1 MFKRYKLKNYHFSLI
16 LYLCLLTI
24 IGIVVIGSAKESVQ
38 NKQILGFVLGLIVMV
53 IVSLFDYN
61 FLLKFP
67 WLYYVGGIV
76 LLLLIKTPLGH
87 EVNGARRWIKLG
99 ESFTFQPSEMVKI
112 VMILFFAYYFMK
124 HQDDINTFKT
134 LAKSFAIAGVL
145 LLLIL
150 EQPDL
155 STTIATGLIF
165 IVLLYISG
173 LSYKIIV
180 SVLAV
185 IIPIGSIAL
194 IYLIQKANSTEV
206 IGNYQLKRILA
217 WLYPT
222 DPRFSDNALQQQN
235 SIMAIGSGQLFGK
248 GLYNSE
254 ATSMKNTNF
263 IVEPQTDFIYAVV
276 GEELGFLGC
285 AAVILLLF
293 LIVVECIY
301 IGSKAKDLAGK
312 LICCGMAT
320 LIGFQSFVNLCV
332 ATGLFPNTGIP
343 LPFVSYGLTSLV
355 TLFAGMGL
363 VLNVGLQQNT
373 VKRGIF

>member
-1 MFKRYKLKNYHFSLI
+1 MLKRYKLKNYRFLLI
-16 LYLCLLTI
+16 LYLCALTI
-24 IGIVVIGSAKESVQ
+24 IGILVIGSAKESVQ
-38 NKQILGFVLGLIVMV
+38 NKQIFGFVAGLIVMLA
-53 IVSLFDYN
+53 VSFIDYS

-67 WLYYVGGIV
+67 WLFYAGGIV
-76 LLLLIKTPLGH
+76 VMLLVKTPLGH

-112 VMILFFAYYFMK
+112 VMILFFAYFFMK
-124 HQDDINTFKT
+124 YKENLNTVKT
-134 LAKSFAIAGVL
+134 LLLSFVIAGIL
-145 LLLIL
+145 LFLIL

-155 STTIATGLIF
+155 STTIATTVIF
-165 IVLLYISG
+165 IVLLYVAG

-180 SVLAV
+180 SVLAIV
-185 IIPIGSIAL
+185 VPVASVAL
-194 IYLIQKANSTEV
+194 IYIVQKAKDAEFV
-206 IGNYQLKRILA
+206 AQNYQIKRILA

-222 DPRFSDNALQQQN
+222 KYADNALQQQN
-235 SIMAIGSGQLFGK
+235 AIMAIGSGGLFGK
-248 GLYNSE
+248 GLNNSE
-254 ATSMKNTNF
+254 ATSMKNANF

-276 GEELGFLGC
+276 GEELGFIGC
-285 AAVILLLF
+285 AAVILLLL

-320 LIGFQSFVNLCV
+320 LIGFQSFINLCV

-355 TLFAGMGL
+355 TLYGGMGL
-363 VLNVGLQQNT
+363 VLNVALQRKNY
-373 VKRGIF
+373 

>member
-1 MFKRYKLKNYHFSLI
+1 MLKRYKLKNYRFLLI
-16 LYLCLLTI
+16 LYLCALTG
-24 IGIVVIGSAKESVQ
+24 IGIMVIGSAKQSVQ
-38 NKQILGFVLGLIVMV
+38 GKQILGFVLGLIVMV
-53 IVSLFDYN
+53 FVSLIDYS
-61 FLLKFP
+61 FILKFP

-76 LLLLIKTPLGH
+76 LMLLVKSPLGH

-99 ESFTFQPSEMVKI
+99 SSFTFQPSEMLKI
-112 VMILFFAYYFMK
+112 IMILFFAYFLMK
-124 HQDDINTFKT
+124 YKENLNTVKILGAT
-134 LAKSFAIAGVL
+134 IILAGIL
-145 LLLIL
+145 LFLIL

-155 STTIATGLIF
+155 STTIATTVIL
-165 IVLLYISG
+165 IVLLFIAG

-185 IIPIGSIAL
+185 VIPIV
-194 IYLIQKANSTEV
+194 V
-206 IGNYQLKRILA
+206 IGLTYIIQMEKTVQFEEQNYQIKRILA
-217 WLYPT
+217 WLYPMKYA
-222 DPRFSDNALQQQN
+222 DNALQQQN
-235 SIMAIGSGQLFGK
+235 AIMAIGSGQLWGK
-248 GLYNSE
+248 GLNNSE
-254 ATSMKNTNF
+254 AVSMKNTGF

-276 GEELGFLGC
+276 GEELGFMGS
-285 AAVILLLF
+285 AVVILLLF

-320 LIGFQSFVNLCV
+320 LIGFQSFINLCV

-363 VLNVGLQQNT
+363 VLNVGLQP
-373 VKRGIF
+373 KKY